1 MHGTMK
7 LRKTLFLLGGLG
19 LSIIFIVACGS
30 SEASLAQSVA
40 SSEKV
45 VEQPLTP
52 DEWFLFFPTTYPD
65 GNWQPQGLKFE
76 DVWFEAEDGTQ
87 LHAWYFA
94 HPNPKQVI
102 LYAHGNGG
110 HLAHRASLM
119 QYLIERLDVSIMI
132 FDYRGYGR
140 SEGIPTVVGV
150 LQDAR
155 AARSKLSTIADL
167 PESDIILMGRS
178 LGGAVVADLTRS
190 VAPRALI
197 LESTFSSFKDIAAV
211 AAPSL
216 AWLVP
221 KEKLNSLSALAAYS
235 GPLLQSHGNRDQTIP
250 FALGK
255 KLFDAAAG
263 PKKFMVID
271 GGGHNGH
278 QGWEYY
284 AELNRFIEAL
294 DTSSVQPNK
303 E

>member
-1 MHGTMK
+1 MNT
-7 LRKTLFLLGGLG
+7 RKALTLLCGLG
-19 LSIIFIVACGS
+19 LSILLVFACAS
-30 SEASLAQSVA
+30 SESTLAQSVA
-40 SSEKV
+40 SSKKV

-65 GNWQPQGLKFE
+65 GNWQPQGVKYE
-76 DVWFEAEDGTQ
+76 DVWFEADDGTQ

-94 HPNPKQVI
+94 HPNPRQVL

-110 HLAHRASLM
+110 HLAHRAPLM
-119 QYLIERLDVSIMI
+119 KYLRERLDVSVLI

-140 SEGIPTVVGV
+140 SEGVPTVAGV

-155 AARSKLSTIADL
+155 AARAKLASVADV
-167 PESDIILMGRS
+167 PESGIVLMGRS

-190 VAPRALI
+190 VTPRALI
-197 LESTFSSFKDIAAV
+197 LESTFSSFKDIAEV

-216 AWLVP
+216 SWLVS
-221 KEKLNSLSALAAYS
+221 KEKLNSVSALAAYS

-250 FALGK
+250 FGLGK
-255 KLFDAAAG
+255 KLFEAAAG

-271 GGGHNGH
+271 GGGHNSQ
-278 QGWEYY
+278 QGWAYY
-284 AELNRFIEAL
+284 AELNRFLDSL
-294 DTSSVQPNK
+294 DTALAEPST